1 MAYFARLGVD
11 NVVVRVDSVDNR
23 NAMTHNGIEKEELA
37 LEYLRKVHGNAGT
50 WVKCSY
56 NTVEGIHQLGGTPLR
71 ANFPG
76 GTDPDDPWYRKLI
89 IRTIESLAGQPA
101 LFKLYREYQENPNN
115 WDSFWHGCLDQLKL
129 KLDFNLDLYK
139 FKLVGIIKSDES
151 SFVSMINQDGE
162 VITVGMFEELN
173 DGVKL
178 VDMTTEEAI
187 FQTEEKY
194 LIMNFKNQIKETSE
208 H

>member
-1 MAYFARLGVD
+1 MSSFREILIKLFFTILVTILSTNVFAD
-11 NVVVRVDSVDNR
+11 NHDKGNSSK
-23 NAMTHNGIEKEELA
+23 ESKEEPLP
-37 LEYLRKVHGNAGT
+37 LNDPFVGDSSFSGGVKV
-50 WVKCSY
+50 
-56 NTVEGIHQLGGTPLR
+56 I
-71 ANFPG
+71 
-76 GTDPDDPWYRKLI
+76 TD
-89 IRTIESLAGQPA
+89 G
-101 LFKLYREYQENPNN
+101 EN
-115 WDSFWHGCLDQLKL
+115 SIAEK
-129 KLDFNLDLYK
+129 KMIDLYK

-162 VITVGMFEELN
+162 VITVGIYEELN

-208 H
+208 Y

>member
-1 MAYFARLGVD
+1 MKV
-11 NVVVRVDSVDNR
+11 
-23 NAMTHNGIEKEELA
+23 A
-37 LEYLRKVHGNAGT
+37 LLK
-50 WVKCSY
+50 K
-56 NTVEGIHQLGGTPLR
+56 
-71 ANFPG
+71 
-76 GTDPDDPWYRKLI
+76 KLI
-89 IRTIESLAGQPA
+89 
-101 LFKLYREYQENPNN
+101 
-115 WDSFWHGCLDQLKL
+115 
-129 KLDFNLDLYK
+129 DLYK

-162 VITVGMFEELN
+162 VITVSMFEEIN

-208 H
+208 Y

>member
-1 MAYFARLGVD
+1 MSFFNKFSSKLVLLAFLIFSTHLLAD
-11 NVVVRVDSVDNR
+11 NHDKNNSS
-23 NAMTHNGIEKEELA
+23 KEEPLP
-37 LEYLRKVHGNAGT
+37 LNDPFVGDSSFSGGVKVIA
-50 WVKCSY
+50 
-56 NTVEGIHQLGGTPLR
+56 EGE
-71 ANFPG
+71 N
-76 GTDPDDPWYRKLI
+76 
-89 IRTIESLAGQPA
+89 SLA
-101 LFKLYREYQENPNN
+101 K
-115 WDSFWHGCLDQLKL
+115 K
-129 KLDFNLDLYK
+129 KMIDLYK

-208 H
+208 Y